1 MSRQIQ
7 TEFLAALVYDKGNFH
22 ILWRFR
28 KDEYHMQK
36 VSKEYLL
43 LFNAITDAEESL
55 RLLQARLIDAQQKA
69 EELFI
74 EDEDSV
80 PPSRNR

>member
-1 MSRQIQ
+1 
-7 TEFLAALVYDKGNFH
+7 
-22 ILWRFR
+22 
-28 KDEYHMQK
+28 MQK

-55 RLLQARLIDAQQKA
+55 RRLQARLIDAQQKA

-74 EDEDSV
+74 TDDEADPLSQRPAVSQRGHRFRPADPAFCCFCPCIGSV
-80 PPSRNR
+80 HVV

>member
-1 MSRQIQ
+1 MQ
-7 TEFLAALVYDKGNFH
+7 TECRPAFVYDKGSPQ

-28 KDEYHMQK
+28 KDEYQMQK

-55 RLLQARLIDAQQKA
+55 RRLQARLIDAQQKA

-74 EDEDSV
+74 TDDEAD
-80 PPSRNR
+80 PLSRNI